1 MIIPAAIFNK
11 NPIIDSP
18 PFKQK
23 ERNDNIF
30 ILTHLN
36 LMFVPNKFQYCI
48 LKMSMLFCWKK
59 FIKMREKY
67 SKKAYSIDREGT

>member
-11 NPIIDSP
+11 NSTIDSP

-30 ILTHLN
+30 ILTYLN
-36 LMFVPNKFQYCI
+36 LMVVPNKFQYCI
-48 LKMSMLFCWKK
+48 LKMSMVLCWKK
-59 FIKMREKY
+59 LVKMCEKY
-67 SKKAYSIDREGT
+67 LEKAYSIDSEGI